1 MSKFKLKI
9 PKIKGESLF
18 YFLLSFIITFGAAII
33 SSIWAKNTESTYE
46 LLKKPFFSPPSIVF
60 PIVWSILFVLMSY
73 ALFRVWR
80 DIKKKPQNRKA
91 IKLYF
96 IQLALN
102 FLWSPIFFGLNLRFI
117 AFIVLILL
125 WIFIAL
131 TLKEFY
137 KRDKLAGILLI
148 PYLLWVTFAGVLNF
162 CIWYLNA

>member
-1 MSKFKLKI
+1 MSKVKLKI
-9 PKIKGESLF
+9 PKFNGERLF

-33 SSIWAKNTESTYE
+33 SSIWAKNTKGTYE
-46 LLKKPFFSPPSIVF
+46 LLKKPYFAPPPIVF
-60 PIVWSILFVLMSY
+60 PIVWNILFVLMAY
-73 ALFRVWR
+73 ALYRVWR
-80 DIKKKPQNRKA
+80 DIKKKPENRRA

-96 IQLALN
+96 IQLLLN

-117 AFIVLILL
+117 AFIVLIFL

-162 CIWYLNA
+162 SIWFLNA